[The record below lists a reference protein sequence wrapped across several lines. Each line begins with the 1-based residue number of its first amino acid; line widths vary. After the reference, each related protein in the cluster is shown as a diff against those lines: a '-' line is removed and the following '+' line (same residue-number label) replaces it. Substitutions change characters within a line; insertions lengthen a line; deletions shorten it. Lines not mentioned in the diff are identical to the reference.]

1 MGVPAFVFAIMG
13 FHLMLNF
20 RWRGFTLLLAMAL
33 VLHAVPARSAG
44 LDAGDMESVCLVKTF
59 RTGVGGMRLPVWRPY
74 LLLKDGTAYEN
85 PKLAPETLD
94 VASSRQGESQRWGTW
109 AQQGGEKTFAMP
121 GHGPL
126 SSARCLPPATAGTPI
141 QGSYK
146 HVGGGGNT
154 VSGGHASFMRSDSY
168 RFSTD
173 GRFSSAGS
181 SGLIS
186 PGASTT
192 ASGTARTGRYRVHDY
207 TIDLHYDD
215 GSEAHLFF
223 YADGDKL
230 LHIGDKDYV
239 PATD

>member
-1 MGVPAFVFAIMG
+1 
-13 FHLMLNF
+13 MLNF
-20 RWRGFTLLLAMAL
+20 RWRGFALSLAMML
-33 VLHAVPARSAG
+33 VLHAVPARAAG
-44 LDAGDMESVCLVKTF
+44 LDAGDMESVCLVKAF

-94 VASSRQGESQRWGTW
+94 VSSSRQNEPSRWGTW
-109 AQQGGEKTFAMP
+109 TQQNGEKTLAVP
-121 GHGPL
+121 GHDPL
-126 SSARCLPPATAGTPI
+126 SSAQCLSPATAGTPI

-146 HVGGGGNT
+146 HVGGGGNI
-154 VSGGHASFMRSDSY
+154 VSGGHASFMRGDSY
-168 RFSTD
+168 QFSPD
-173 GRFSSAGS
+173 GRFSSASS

-192 ASGTARTGRYRVHDY
+192 ASGTARTGHYRVHDY
-207 TIDLHYDD
+207 TIDLRYDD